1 MGNTVHKAGL
11 EVHFELLKML
21 RIFLLVAA
29 MAVVARCGEVT
40 KMLETLD
47 GYDHFSGIRVYVDD
61 CAEGKPVNK
70 DDGTPDVCNLEG
82 FEYPCCHVAR
92 GTEVKGHM
100 TMVSEEDTLDN
111 GLITCRV
118 GVGAQ
123 LAETCIVFSDHRFGQ
138 LWLNTTCPVSG
149 PTPVSYDFSF

>member
-1 MGNTVHKAGL
+1 M
-11 EVHFELLKML
+11 
-21 RIFLLVAA
+21 
-29 MAVVARCGEVT
+29 
-40 KMLETLD
+40 
-47 GYDHFSGIRVYVDD
+47 YVDD

-70 DDGTPDVCNLEG
+70 DDDTPDVCNLEG
-82 FEYPCCHVAR
+82 FEYPCCHVVR

-123 LAETCIVFSDHRFGQ
+123 LAETCIGTYAI
-138 LWLNTTCPVSG
+138 LKEK
-149 PTPVSYDFSF
+149 